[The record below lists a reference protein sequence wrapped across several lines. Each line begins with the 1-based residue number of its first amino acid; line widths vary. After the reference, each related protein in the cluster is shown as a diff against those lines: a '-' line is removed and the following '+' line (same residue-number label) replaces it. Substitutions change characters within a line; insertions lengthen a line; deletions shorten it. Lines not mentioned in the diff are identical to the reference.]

1 MIGLPRPS
9 RLIAF
14 SGIDGSGK
22 STQVALL
29 REHLEAHGWETAV
42 VWTRLEWTTL
52 WESGKWLKWLAA
64 PVNWLLGGTR
74 PATERV
80 ARPSGA
86 PPFLSRPPPKTPA
99 ARLRRRSAL
108 LTHAWVFVI
117 AAVHAGRQRQAVRA
131 AFAPGRVVICDRYTL
146 DAAVGLRRRYGERRS
161 FPLQVKV
168 LELLSPRPLVAWHLD
183 VTPSLAKT
191 RRDEGFSDED
201 LSRLVVL
208 YREERSRLGW
218 QRLDATRPAA
228 ELATDVA
235 RTSESALQPR
245 VPRMRGN
252 WKHDSS

>member
-1 MIGLPRPS
+1 MIGLPRPR

-14 SGIDGSGK
+14 SGMDGSGK

-29 REHLEAHGWETAV
+29 CEHLEERGWETAV

-64 PVNWLLGGTR
+64 PVNWVLGGTG
-74 PATERV
+74 PATEQ
-80 ARPSGA
+80 APRPAGA
-86 PPFLSRPPPKTPA
+86 APFLAPPPPKTPA

-117 AAVHAGRQRQAVRA
+117 AAVHAGRQRQAVRSA
-131 AFAPGRVVICDRYTL
+131 SAPGRVVVCDRYTL
-146 DAAVGLRRRYGERRS
+146 DAAVALRRRYGERRS

-183 VTPSLAKT
+183 VTPSLAKA

-208 YREERSRLGW
+208 YREERSHLGW
-218 QRLDATRPAA
+218 RRLDATRPAA
-228 ELATDVA
+228 EMAAHVA
-235 RTSESALQPR
+235 RTSEGALRPR
-245 VPRMRGN
+245 VPRMRGTR
-252 WKHDSS
+252 KHDSS